1 MKSVTPTVQAWC
13 PVMSTINNKWSSAMK
28 RTALYCLLSGILGG
42 LLAVILSRGPNVEPS
57 SAAQEP
63 AAGPVGSGPVGGP
76 PLAMPI
82 PPSDPRVL
90 PPAAGLAVS
99 PNPLE
104 TAEFTNEE
112 RVNIWVY
119 EQVNRAVVNI
129 TTRGFQGERFLLI
142 EVPSDGEGSGV
153 VLDRQGHVLTNF
165 HVVDGARQI
174 QVTLFDGNTYDA
186 RLVGQ
191 DSATDVAVLKIDA
204 PPLSLFPAA
213 LGNSTQL
220 RVGQRVFAIGNPFG
234 LERTLTTGI
243 IASLNR
249 SLPSRRSGR
258 SLKSIIQIDAAIN
271 PGNSGGPLLDSH
283 ARMIGMNTAIASKT
297 GESAGVG
304 FAIPVS
310 TIARIVPQLIHD
322 GRVRRPEAG
331 IVRVYQTEQGLLI
344 ATLAPGGPAE
354 RAGLHGPK
362 VVRQQKRQGPFVYEY
377 QTVDR
382 SAADLIVG
390 VDGKP
395 VKTADDFLDAI
406 ESRRPGEQ
414 TTISVIRGGQERQV
428 PLVLEA
434 GE

>member
-1 MKSVTPTVQAWC
+1 
-13 PVMSTINNKWSSAMK
+13 MK
-28 RTALYCLLSGILGG
+28 RTALYCLISGIFGG
-42 LLAVILSRGPNVEPS
+42 LVAVALSRGPSLEPI

-63 AAGPVGSGPVGGP
+63 AAGPVGSVPVVPQVALPVP
-76 PLAMPI
+76 PA
-82 PPSDPRVL
+82 DPRLV
-90 PPAAGLAVS
+90 PPGAGIAAFPNPTPVA
-99 PNPLE
+99 PNPLGV
-104 TAEFTNEE
+104 AEYTTEE
-112 RVNIWVY
+112 QVNIWVY
-119 EQVNRAVVNI
+119 EQVNRSVVNI
-129 TTRGFQGERFLLI
+129 TTKGFQGERVLLF
-142 EVPSDGEGSGV
+142 EVPSEGEGSGM
-153 VLDRQGHVLTNF
+153 VLDRQGHILTNF

-186 RLVGQ
+186 RLIGQ
-191 DSATDVAVLKIDA
+191 DSATDVAVIKITA
-204 PPLSLFPAA
+204 PPATLFPVVF
-213 LGNSTQL
+213 GNSTQL
-220 RVGQRVFAIGNPFG
+220 KVGQRVFAIGNPFG

-249 SLPSRRSGR
+249 SLPGRHSGR

-304 FAIPVS
+304 FAIPAS
-310 TIARIVPQLIHD
+310 TIARIVPQLIHE
-322 GRVRRPEAG
+322 GRVRRPETG
-331 IVRVYQTEQGLLI
+331 IVRVYQTDQGLLI

-354 RAGLHGPK
+354 RAGLQGPK

-406 ESRRPGEQ
+406 ESKRAGEQ
-414 TTISVIRGGQERQV
+414 VAISVVRSGQQRQV
-428 PLVLEA
+428 PVVLDA
-434 GE
+434 GD

>member
-1 MKSVTPTVQAWC
+1 
-13 PVMSTINNKWSSAMK
+13 
-28 RTALYCLLSGILGG
+28 
-42 LLAVILSRGPNVEPS
+42 
-57 SAAQEP
+57 
-63 AAGPVGSGPVGGP
+63 
-76 PLAMPI
+76 MP
-82 PPSDPRVL
+82 
-90 PPAAGLAVS
+90 PPAVLAGS
-99 PNPLE
+99 PNPPDA
-104 TAEFTNEE
+104 AEYTPEE

-129 TTRGFQGERFLLI
+129 TTKGFQGERLLI
-142 EVPSDGEGSGV
+142 FEVPSEGEGSGV
-153 VLDRQGHVLTNF
+153 VIDRQGHILTNF

-191 DSATDVAVLKIDA
+191 DPATDVAVLKIDA
-204 PPLSLFPAA
+204 PPATLFPAVF
-213 LGNSTQL
+213 GNSTQL
-220 RVGQRVFAIGNPFG
+220 KVGQRVFAIGNPFG

-310 TIARIVPQLIHD
+310 TIARIVPQLIRD
-322 GRVRRPEAG
+322 GRVRRPETG
-331 IVRVYQTEQGLLI
+331 IVRVYQTDQGLLI

-362 VVRQQKRQGPFVYEY
+362 VVRQQKRQGPFVYDY

-382 SAADLIVG
+382 SAADLIVAWTESG
-390 VDGKP
+390 
-395 VKTADDFLDAI
+395 
-406 ESRRPGEQ
+406 SRRP
-414 TTISVIRGGQERQV
+414 TISSTPSRASGPASR
-428 PLVLEA
+428 
-434 GE
+434 

>member
-1 MKSVTPTVQAWC
+1 
-13 PVMSTINNKWSSAMK
+13 MK
-28 RTALYCLLSGILGG
+28 RTALYCLISGILGG
-42 LLAVILSRGPNVEPS
+42 FLALVLSHGPSIEPI

-63 AAGPVGSGPVGGP
+63 AGMGPVGGP
-76 PLAMPI
+76 AHGMPM
-82 PPSDPRVL
+82 PPSDPNTM
-90 PPAAGLAVS
+90 PPAAAIAGS
-99 PNPLE
+99 KNPLE
-104 TAEFTNEE
+104 SSEYTTEE

-119 EQVNRAVVNI
+119 EQVNRSVVNI
-129 TTRGFQGERFLLI
+129 TTKGFQGERFLLV
-142 EVPSDGEGSGV
+142 EVPSEGEGSGV
-153 VLDRQGHVLTNF
+153 VLDRQGHILTNF
-165 HVVDGARQI
+165 HVVEGARQI
-174 QVTLFDGNTYDA
+174 QVALFDGNTYDA
-186 RLVGQ
+186 RMIGQ
-191 DSATDVAVLKIDA
+191 DPATDVAVLKIDA
-204 PPLSLFPAA
+204 PPTSLFPVVF
-213 LGNSTQL
+213 GNSTQL

-234 LERTLTTGI
+234 LERTLSTGI

-271 PGNSGGPLLDSH
+271 PGNSGGPLLDGH

-310 TIARIVPQLIHD
+310 TIARIVPQLIHE

-331 IVRVYQTEQGLLI
+331 IVRVYQTDQGLLI
-344 ATLAPGGPAE
+344 ATLAPGSPAE
-354 RAGLHGPK
+354 RAGLRGPK

-377 QTVDR
+377 KTVDR
-382 SAADLIVG
+382 SAADLIVS

-395 VKTADDFLDAI
+395 VKTADDFLDAV
-406 ESRRPGEQ
+406 ESKRPGEQ
-414 TTISVIRGGQERQV
+414 VTISVIRGGQQRQV

>member
-1 MKSVTPTVQAWC
+1 MA
-13 PVMSTINNKWSSAMK
+13 
-28 RTALYCLLSGILGG
+28 
-42 LLAVILSRGPNVEPS
+42 LSRGPGMEPI

-63 AAGPVGSGPVGGP
+63 GPVGAGPIGGPALAVPMPPSAPRTPPTEPRAAP
-76 PLAMPI
+76 PLA
-82 PPSDPRVL
+82 
-90 PPAAGLAVS
+90 AGLGS
-99 PNPLE
+99 PNPAE
-104 TAEFTNEE
+104 VTEYTAEE

-129 TTRGFQGERFLLI
+129 TTKGFQGERILLF
-142 EVPSDGEGSGV
+142 EVPSEGEGSGV
-153 VLDRQGHVLTNF
+153 VLDRQGHILTNY

-186 RLVGQ
+186 RLIGQ
-191 DSATDVAVLKIDA
+191 DPATDVAVLKIDA
-204 PPLSLFPAA
+204 PPSSLFPTVF
-213 LGNSTQL
+213 GNSTAL
-220 RVGQRVFAIGNPFG
+220 KVGQRVFAIGNPFG

-310 TIARIVPQLIHD
+310 TIARIVPQLVRD

-331 IVRVYQTEQGLLI
+331 IVRVYQTDQGLLI
-344 ATLAPGGPAE
+344 ATIAPGGPAE
-354 RAGLHGPK
+354 RAGLRGPR
-362 VVRQQKRQGPFVYEY
+362 VVRKRQGPFVYDA
-377 QTVDR
+377 VDR
-382 SAADLIVG
+382 SAADLIVA

-395 VKTADDFLDAI
+395 AKTADDFLDAI
-406 ESRRPGEQ
+406 ESKRAGEQ
-414 TTISVIRGGQERQV
+414 VMISVVRGGQERQV
-428 PLVLEA
+428 PLVLDA
-434 GE
+434 GD

>member
-1 MKSVTPTVQAWC
+1 VS
-13 PVMSTINNKWSSAMK
+13 
-28 RTALYCLLSGILGG
+28 RTGFYCLISGIMGG
-42 LLAVILSRGPNVEPS
+42 CLAVALMRGPKIEPTTL
-57 SAAQEP
+57 AQEP
-63 AAGPVGSGPVGGP
+63 PAGQFAAP
-76 PLAMPI
+76 PLSA
-82 PPSDPRVL
+82 PPLSAPPVTSVPL
-90 PPAAGLAVS
+90 PPAELAGVPPAADVPRAV
-99 PNPLE
+99 NPQPA
-104 TAEFTNEE
+104 AEYTNEE

-119 EQVNRAVVNI
+119 EQVNRSVVNI
-129 TTRGFQGERFLLI
+129 TTKGFQGERILMI
-142 EVPSDGEGSGV
+142 EVPSEGEGSGEV
-153 VLDRQGHVLTNF
+153 IDRQGHILTNF

-174 QVTLFDGNTYDA
+174 QATLFDGNTYDA

-191 DSATDVAVLKIDA
+191 DPATDVAVLKIDA
-204 PPLSLFPAA
+204 PPETLFPVIF
-213 LGNSTQL
+213 GTSTQL
-220 RVGQRVFAIGNPFG
+220 KVGQRVFAIGNPFG
-234 LERTLTTGI
+234 LERTLSTGI

-310 TIARIVPQLIHD
+310 TIARIVPQLIRD
-322 GRVRRPEAG
+322 GRVRRPETG
-331 IVRVYQTEQGLLI
+331 IVRVYQTDHGLLV

-362 VVRQQKRQGPFVYEY
+362 ITQQQKRQGPFVYNY

-395 VKTADDFLDAI
+395 VKTTDDFLDAI
-406 ESRRPGEQ
+406 ESKRPGEQ
-414 TTISVIRGGQERQV
+414 VTLRVVRGGQERQV
-428 PLVLEA
+428 PLVLESS
-434 GE
+434 E

>member
-1 MKSVTPTVQAWC
+1 V
-13 PVMSTINNKWSSAMK
+13 K
-28 RTALYCLLSGILGG
+28 RTAIFCLISGVLGG
-42 LLAVILSRGPNVEPS
+42 LLAVGLSRGPSMEPAS
-57 SAAQEP
+57 SAQEP
-63 AAGPVGSGPVGGP
+63 EAAAGPVGGPALAV
-76 PLAMPI
+76 PL
-82 PPSDPRVL
+82 PPSEPRVVA
-90 PPAAGLAVS
+90 PPAVVAGAPNS
-99 PNPLE
+99 PE
-104 TAEFTNEE
+104 AAQFTAEE

-129 TTRGFQGERFLLI
+129 TTEGVQAERFLMI
-142 EVPSDGEGSGV
+142 EVPSKGEGSGV
-153 VLDRQGHVLTNF
+153 VLDRQGHILTNY
-165 HVVDGARQI
+165 HVVEGARQI
-174 QVTLFDGNTYDA
+174 QVTLFDGKTYDA
-186 RLVGQ
+186 RLIGQ
-191 DSATDVAVLKIDA
+191 DPETDVAVLKIDA
-204 PPLSLFPAA
+204 PPATLFPAV
-213 LGNSTQL
+213 LGNSTDL

-234 LERTLTTGI
+234 LERTLSIGI
-243 IASLNR
+243 ISSLNR

-297 GESAGVG
+297 GESVGVG
-304 FAIPVS
+304 FAIPVG
-310 TIARIVPQLIHD
+310 TIDRIVRQLLRD

-331 IVRVYQTEQGLLI
+331 IVRVYQTDKGLLI

-354 RAGLHGPK
+354 RAGLRGPR
-362 VVRQQKRQGPFVYEY
+362 VVRQQKRQGPFVYDY

-406 ESRRPGEQ
+406 ESKRAGEQ
-414 TTISVIRGGQERQV
+414 IVISVVRGGQARQV
-428 PLVLEA
+428 PLVLEV